1 MSLRLPLHAIN
12 LWNLII
18 HSPSCTVPAGATAL
32 AFATV
37 PDLPAGWTIVRT
49 LPNAQI
55 VWNGPV
61 PPEVKHSAE
70 DLSISYIDEM
80 LALTELN
87 ELGRFRERAPE
98 LGSYLG
104 IHESGQ
110 LVAMA
115 GKDSD
120 SLDSLRSVLSAPIQ
134 TTGAVDMGAHLS
146 LRSYRRS
153 RREVRLLSFTLVQIM
168 LKQYV
173 YMRNSA
179 SRLDS
184 P

>member
-49 LPNAQI
+49 LPNAQM

-87 ELGRFRERAPE
+87 ELGRFHERAPE

-115 GKDSD
+115 GKDFD
-120 SLDSLRSVLSAPIQ
+120 SLDLLRSVLSAPIP
-134 TTGAVDMGAHLS
+134 TTRGVGMGGHLF
-146 LRSYRRS
+146 LRSYRKI
-153 RREVRLLSFTLVQIM
+153 RREGGLLFFSFVQII
-168 LKQYV
+168 LKLYG
-173 YMRNSA
+173 
-179 SRLDS
+179 
-184 P
+184 